1 MRERSEIILRTVM
14 TVLPTSR
21 YMKQQRRQV
30 QTVLSELS
38 PMAMICCFLRGDNIS
53 QGERQLLAIA
63 RAMASDPEIMILD
76 EATSNVDT
84 HTEKKIQDAM
94 AKLMKGRTSFVIAHR
109 ISTIID
115 EDMILYMENR
125 DIKEHGSHDEL
136 MALHGKYEALYNSQ
150 FT

>member
-115 EDMILYMENR
+115 ADMILYMENR
-125 DIKEHGSHDEL
+125 DIMEHGSHDEL

>member
-94 AKLMKGRTSFVIAHR
+94 AKLMKGQNELCHRTQDF
-109 ISTIID
+109 
-115 EDMILYMENR
+115 
-125 DIKEHGSHDEL
+125 HD
-136 MALHGKYEALYNSQ
+136 Y
-150 FT
+150 

>member
-115 EDMILYMENR
+115 ADMILYMENR

>member
-1 MRERSEIILRTVM
+1 M

-115 EDMILYMENR
+115 ADMILYMENR

>member
-1 MRERSEIILRTVM
+1 M

-38 PMAMICCFLRGDNIS
+38 PMAMICCFLRGDNIT

-115 EDMILYMENR
+115 ADMILYMENR

>member
-115 EDMILYMENR
+115 ADMMLYMENR

>member
-1 MRERSEIILRTVM
+1 MRERSEIILRTLM

-115 EDMILYMENR
+115 ADMILYMENR

>member
-1 MRERSEIILRTVM
+1 MERSEIILRTVM

-115 EDMILYMENR
+115 ADMILYMENR

>member
-1 MRERSEIILRTVM
+1 M

-63 RAMASDPEIMILD
+63 RAMASDPEIMILE

-115 EDMILYMENR
+115 ADMILYMENR

>member
-1 MRERSEIILRTVM
+1 
-14 TVLPTSR
+14 
-21 YMKQQRRQV
+21 
-30 QTVLSELS
+30 
-38 PMAMICCFLRGDNIS
+38 MICCFLRGDNIS

-115 EDMILYMENR
+115 ADMILYMENR

-136 MALHGKYEALYNSQ
+136 MAKNGAYAELCRAQSLDKHSGGNDNAEH
-150 FT
+150 

>member
-1 MRERSEIILRTVM
+1 M

-63 RAMASDPEIMILD
+63 RVMASDPEIMILD

-115 EDMILYMENR
+115 ADMILYMENR

>member
-1 MRERSEIILRTVM
+1 LRERSEIILRTVM

-115 EDMILYMENR
+115 ADMILYMENR

>member
-94 AKLMKGRTSFVIAHR
+94 AKLMKGRKSFVIAHR

-115 EDMILYMENR
+115 ADMILYMENR

>member
-63 RAMASDPEIMILD
+63 RVMASDPEIMILD

-115 EDMILYMENR
+115 ADMILYMENR

>member
-1 MRERSEIILRTVM
+1 M

-53 QGERQLLAIA
+53 QGERHLLAIA

-115 EDMILYMENR
+115 ADMILYMENR